1 MIIKNT
7 MNKEKVISNIAVIV
21 LSVVLAAWLPV
32 SGYIIRNYYPDYLY
46 GIHIFTAAAIILSV
60 IVGLIKSKL
69 KWIFC
74 ILPAAVILALG
85 MIENDIDSI
94 TFSPFL
100 ALGSSAIVSIVTLI
114 KYAVK
119 KWLKYD

>member
-1 MIIKNT
+1 
-7 MNKEKVISNIAVIV
+7 MNKEKVISNTAVIV

-32 SGYIIRNYYPDYLY
+32 SGYIIENYYPDYLY

-60 IVGLIKSKL
+60 TVGLIKSKL

-74 ILPAAVILALG
+74 ILPAAIILALG

-94 TFSPFL
+94 TFSSFL
-100 ALGSSAIVSIVTLI
+100 ALGSSTIVGIFTLI

>member
-1 MIIKNT
+1 
-7 MNKEKVISNIAVIV
+7 MNKEKVISNTAVIV

-32 SGYIIRNYYPDYLY
+32 SGYIIENYYSEYLY
-46 GIHIFTAAAIILSV
+46 GVHIFIAAAIVLSV
-60 IVGLIKSKL
+60 IVGLINSKL
-69 KWIFC
+69 KWFFC
-74 ILPAAVILALG
+74 VFPAAVILVLG
-85 MIENDIDSI
+85 LIENDIDSI
-94 TFSPFL
+94 SFSPFL